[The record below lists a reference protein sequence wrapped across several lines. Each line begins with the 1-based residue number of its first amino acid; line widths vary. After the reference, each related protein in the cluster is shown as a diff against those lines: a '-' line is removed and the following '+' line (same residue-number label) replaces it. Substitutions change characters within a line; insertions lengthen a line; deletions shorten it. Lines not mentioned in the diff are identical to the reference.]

1 MRRALKASLG
11 VVCVIAGVALVGT
24 GLAAFASALVSPTA
38 GVGMIV
44 IAASAIGFACFGAVY
59 DLFGGARRGA
69 DNEKNGIAHSIW
81 AEPEHLRNH
90 NVTEE

>member
-11 VVCVIAGVALVGT
+11 AVCVMAGFALVGT
-24 GLAAFASALVSPTA
+24 GLAAFATALVSPTG
-38 GVGMIV
+38 GVGMSVIV
-44 IAASAIGFACFGAVY
+44 ASAIGFACFGAAY

-69 DNEKNGIAHSIW
+69 DSERNGIAHSIW